1 MFALSHQE
9 PLSTETR
16 SASATHARP
25 AQLWAARA
33 ATFALAVGVAAG
45 SVLVGSHVAL
55 GQSPIGGTNG
65 LFALYATT
73 IAVGIGLAMLIQ
85 LRSLTAR
92 LAASLTPPPGKV
104 ISLPPARTE
113 SSDAEW
119 RSRPI
124 NAA

>member
-9 PLSTETR
+9 PLSAETH
-16 SASATHARP
+16 SVSATPARST
-25 AQLWAARA
+25 QLWAARA
-33 ATFALAVGVAAG
+33 ATFVLAIGVAAG

-55 GQSPIGGTNG
+55 GQSPIGGTGG

-73 IAVGIGLAMLIQ
+73 VAVGIGLAMLLQ
-85 LRSLTAR
+85 LRALTAR
-92 LAASLTPPPGKV
+92 IAASLTPPPAKV

-113 SSDAEW
+113 ASDPEW
-119 RSRPI
+119 RTRPF

>member
-16 SASATHARP
+16 SASDTPARP

-55 GQSPIGGTNG
+55 GQSPIGGTGG

-85 LRSLTAR
+85 LRALTAR
-92 LAASLTPPPGKV
+92 LAAPLTPPPGKV

-113 SSDAEW
+113 SDAEW

>member
-9 PLSTETR
+9 PLSTETL
-16 SASATHARP
+16 SASAARP

-55 GQSPIGGTNG
+55 GQSPIGGTGG

-73 IAVGIGLAMLIQ
+73 VAVGIGIAMLLQ
-85 LRSLTAR
+85 LRALSAR
-92 LAASLTPPPGKV
+92 LAASLTPPPAKV

-113 SSDAEW
+113 ASESEW
-119 RSRPI
+119 RSRPF